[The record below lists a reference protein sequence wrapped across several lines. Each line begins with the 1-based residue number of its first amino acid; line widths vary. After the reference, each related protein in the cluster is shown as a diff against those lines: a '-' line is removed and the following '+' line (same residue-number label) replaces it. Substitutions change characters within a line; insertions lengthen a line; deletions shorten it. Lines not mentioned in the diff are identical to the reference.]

1 MQTEEAVSTFDDLV
15 AGPARKY
22 IMLSG
27 KGGVGKTSL
36 SASLGAKLA
45 AAGHSVLV
53 VSTDPA
59 HSLGDSFDQVGLS
72 PSLIDSHGQVPEMPA
87 GDRISAEDNPI

>member
-1 MQTEEAVSTFDDLV
+1 MEQLSTFEELA
-15 AGPARKY
+15 AGKTRKY

-36 SASLGAKLA
+36 SASLSAKLA
-45 AAGHSVLV
+45 MAGHSVLV

-59 HSLGDSFDQVGLS
+59 HSLGDSFDQAC
-72 PSLIDSHGQVPEMPA
+72 MP
-87 GDRISAEDNPI
+87 